1 MASACSFGARRAM
14 TQRAAGLN
22 FDCYVFMKPS
32 RGGNQ
37 SDWRDVVSPNRWNAV
52 PAGPAFFDTKIGGTM
67 KPPRMIAVTAAALA
81 IGIAAAGC
89 GSGGGSSAA
98 STGAGTN
105 ASGGTSGGYGGGS
118 SAAASSAVTL
128 KAASSTLGKILVD
141 QDGKTLYLFEADAM
155 NKSNCSGGCATVWP
169 PITVNG
175 TATAGSGVS
184 AKLIGTTRRPDG
196 SSEVTYAGHPL
207 YWYEGDSNPG
217 DTNGEGL
224 TDFGGS
230 WDAVSPAGKAVE
242 NDNS

>member
-1 MASACSFGARRAM
+1 
-14 TQRAAGLN
+14 
-22 FDCYVFMKPS
+22 
-32 RGGNQ
+32 
-37 SDWRDVVSPNRWNAV
+37 
-52 PAGPAFFDTKIGGTM
+52 M
-67 KPPRMIAVTAAALA
+67 KPPRMIALTAAALA
-81 IGIAAAGC
+81 VGVAAAGC
-89 GSGGGSSAA
+89 GSGGSSNAA
-98 STGAGTN
+98 SAGAGTN
-105 ASGGTSGGYGGGS
+105 ASGSTAGGYGGGN
-118 SAAASSAVTL
+118 SAAASSTVTL

-141 QDGKTLYLFEADAM
+141 QDGKTLYLFEADTK

-184 AKLIGTTRRPDG
+184 AKLIGTTKRPDG

-207 YWYEGDSNPG
+207 YWYEGDTNPG